1 MSNGREGHHTDSEAA
16 PRRRFAQQQSWEE
29 TRPAAPDHLFEGFA
43 QALGALI
50 IAAHRLPVC
59 DRAAKLYAALNRLAN
74 AGDKAAAW
82 DAARALVA
90 ASELALEEDPWFRF
104 HRNATEAAATIAEAA

>member
-1 MSNGREGHHTDSEAA
+1 MINGQERRHTDSEAA
-16 PRRRFAQQQSWEE
+16 RRRRLEQQQAWEQGH
-29 TRPAAPDHLFEGFA
+29 ASADHISEGFA

-74 AGDKAAAW
+74 AADKAAAW
-82 DAARALVA
+82 DAALALLA

-104 HRNATEAAATIAEAA
+104 HRSATEAVATLSEAA